1 MKFFKTLAASLL
13 ACAALVFSSCE
24 KGVTNT
30 PDYTGNL
37 YGIWQVDSKVVGNKT
52 TDFTSEHFY
61 LCLTP
66 ILMAFEWTGSI
77 AALDVDHIDVDF
89 SFYTYNGQQHKISF
103 RESNAQ
109 AQSLEKFI
117 RLSGTYDVLELS
129 EDKLVISKTVG
140 NTTTTYYYHLA
151 KRLLPQKQNESN

>member
-37 YGIWQVDSKVVGNKT
+37 YGIWQVDSKVVGDKT
-52 TDFTSEHFY
+52 TDFTGEHFY

-89 SFYTYNGQQHKISF
+89 SFYTYNDQQHKISF

-151 KRLLPQKQNESN
+151 QRLFPKKEEQSN

>member
-1 MKFFKTLAASLL
+1 MKLFKSFAAALL
-13 ACAALVFSSCE
+13 ACAALVFTSCE

-37 YGIWQVDSKVVGNKT
+37 YGIWQVDSKVVGDKT

-89 SFYTYNGQQHKISF
+89 SFYTYNDQQHKISF
-103 RESNAQ
+103 REGKTQ
-109 AQSLEKFI
+109 AQSMEKFI

-129 EDKLVISKTVG
+129 QDKLVISKTVG
-140 NTTTTYYYHLA
+140 NTTTTYNYHLA
-151 KRLLPQKQNESN
+151 KRLLPQKESESN

>member
-89 SFYTYNGQQHKISF
+89 SFYTYNDQQHKISF

-151 KRLLPQKQNESN
+151 QRLFPKKEEQSN

>member
-77 AALDVDHIDVDF
+77 AALDVDNIDVDF
-89 SFYTYNGQQHKISF
+89 SFYTYNDQQHKISF
-103 RESNAQ
+103 LDRGKQNQGGEV
-109 AQSLEKFI
+109 FI
-117 RLSGTYDVLELS
+117 VLNGTYDVLELS

-151 KRLLPQKQNESN
+151 KMLFPKKEEQSN

>member
-37 YGIWQVDSKVVGNKT
+37 YGIWQVDSKVVGDKT
-52 TDFTSEHFY
+52 TDFTGEHFY

-89 SFYTYNGQQHKISF
+89 SFYTYNDQQHKISF

-140 NTTTTYYYHLA
+140 NTTTTYNYHLA
-151 KRLLPQKQNESN
+151 QRLFPKKEEQSN